1 MNPASRRSLFD
12 RGAWYVVVQALLI
25 GLILFGPQGFL
36 LVRAEPLKTIFQS
49 SGISIGLLAC
59 LIVVISA
66 INLGKNLTPLPCPR
80 DDAQLV
86 QAGLYGFVRHP
97 MYFGVLLAAVAWFLL
112 LPGMFILAYV
122 ICLFL
127 LFDLKARREE
137 VWLVERFPEYGEYQV
152 NVKKL
157 IPGIY

>member
-1 MNPASRRSLFD
+1 
-12 RGAWYVVVQALLI
+12 VQFILI

-36 LVRAEPLKTIFQS
+36 LVSAEPFKTILQS
-49 SGISIGLLAC
+49 CGLAVGLLAC
-59 LIVVISA
+59 LIIAIAA

-80 DDAQLV
+80 DSATLV
-86 QAGLYGFVRHP
+86 QTGLYGFVRHP

-112 LPGMFILAYV
+112 FPGIFILAYV

-137 VWLVERFPEYGEYQV
+137 VWLLERFPEYGEYQTR
-152 NVKKL
+152 VKKL

>member
-1 MNPASRRSLFD
+1 MNPASHRSLFD
-12 RGAWYVVVQALLI
+12 RGAWYVVVQFILI

-36 LVRAEPLKTIFQS
+36 LVSAEPFKTILQS
-49 SGISIGLLAC
+49 CGLAVGLLAC
-59 LIVVISA
+59 LIIAIAA

-80 DDAQLV
+80 DSATLV
-86 QAGLYGFVRHP
+86 QTGLYGFVRHP

-112 LPGMFILAYV
+112 FPGIFILAYV

-137 VWLVERFPEYGEYQV
+137 VWLLERFPEYGEYQTR
-152 NVKKL
+152 VKKL